1 MHCVAFL
8 PFSFDQSYILILI
21 AILEVFFRSI
31 CNCGVLL
38 SNEFFPYMDFFLNIK
53 LERCS
58 KIFLDTLQQN

>member
-8 PFSFDQSYILILI
+8 PFSFDQSYTLILI
-21 AILEVFFRSI
+21 AILEVFLEVYVI
-31 CNCGVLL
+31 V
-38 SNEFFPYMDFFLNIK
+38 EFWLRTNFFHIWIFFLNIK